1 LSYSSLIIDEG
12 IVIFCAIFVNTIG
25 GVVGIDISDGISLI
39 VDDDGDGCVHSGI
52 PSDPS
57 VGCSVCE
64 TYRPKSI
71 QDDTNKKNFLLKYI
85 ILNSL
90 SGEKVIKSSILN

>member
-1 LSYSSLIIDEG
+1 MIDEG
-12 IVIFCAIFVNTIG
+12 IVSFCGIFVNTIG

-39 VDDDGDGCVHSGI
+39 VDDDDGGCVHSVI

-57 VGCSVCE
+57 IDCSVCE

-71 QDDTNKKNFLLKYI
+71 QGDKD
-85 ILNSL
+85 
-90 SGEKVIKSSILN
+90 

>member
-1 LSYSSLIIDEG
+1 VVFFSSYSSLIIDEG

-39 VDDDGDGCVHSGI
+39 VDDDGGGCVHSGI

-57 VGCSVCE
+57 IDCSVCE
-64 TYRPKSI
+64 TYRPKSR
-71 QDDTNKKNFLLKYI
+71 QDDKNKNKIFLH
-85 ILNSL
+85 ILF
-90 SGEKVIKSSILN
+90 